1 MGNSPFE
8 NQDLVVRVG
17 EQYYNWKAACPIVM
31 SVLLYGR
38 SFPSEIIDDLGDCIW
53 PGQKK
58 IDPNAPI
65 ESNTNEQ
72 GFQGSSW
79 WPFGSKGTSDGSI
92 QKTDVNENS
101 DQDLGTAVATAFG
114 ATASIEE
121 GIETVDSTLSKEA
134 TVTDV
139 EVGEKSVQITTSND
153 QVDNKSQQMMNEPEA
168 IEMHLPQGF
177 GGDELKIEKDTST
190 IIDIESHLVT
200 DDQASAEIQKPSS
213 ITETL
218 ENLPRTPPRTQRLDA
233 NVSSSSEASH
243 IDDVL
248 RRENIFG
255 KFKKTLRLSSD
266 SIVSN

>member
-1 MGNSPFE
+1 MTNR
-8 NQDLVVRVG
+8 LG
-17 EQYYNWKAACPIVM
+17 ELIH
-31 SVLLYGR
+31 S
-38 SFPSEIIDDLGDCIW
+38 
-53 PGQKK
+53 
-58 IDPNAPI
+58 I
-65 ESNTNEQ
+65 ESVYNQMFRCFPKRSLGIILTH
-72 GFQGSSW
+72 F
-79 WPFGSKGTSDGSI
+79 DLLA
-92 QKTDVNENS
+92 ENFEP
-101 DQDLGTAVATAFG
+101 VK
-114 ATASIEE
+114 EE

-139 EVGEKSVQITTSND
+139 EVGEKSVQITPSND

-266 SIVSN
+266 SIVSNYLYINYYKCPKTRIREIFTI